1 MVGLHTVNVS
11 IKVRFLGLE
20 LSLLVESKASAV
32 VSPMWDKLTE
42 YLSKEA
48 CKDRQLY
55 RIRSRNLDLGV
66 YRAESGGFLG
76 IRTKFGR
83 RYVFEEYHWDNG
95 EPYGTVKPI
104 ADLGETLPDAIPNE
118 ESLGTFC
125 DRCDK
130 KVAYVRWPEGGE
142 REITL
147 QSGGKMMVAGQWQHM
162 EPTDCT
168 DPRSYGKGNV
178 ELFRWLEQMEAKHA
192 ECSVPPGGAHD

>member
-1 MVGLHTVNVS
+1 MRDN
-11 IKVRFLGLE
+11 
-20 LSLLVESKASAV
+20 
-32 VSPMWDKLTE
+32 LTE
-42 YLSKEA
+42 YLPKEA
-48 CKDRQLY
+48 CQDRHLY
-55 RIRSRNLDLGV
+55 RIRSRNLELGV

-95 EPYGTVKPI
+95 PPYGTVKPVQ
-104 ADLGETLPDAIPNE
+104 ELPEQLPAEIPNE

-125 DRCDK
+125 SDCGKRA
-130 KVAYVRWPEGGE
+130 AYVPWPEGGS

-147 QSGGKMMVAGQWQHM
+147 LSGSKMTVEGRWQHTERTNCA
-162 EPTDCT
+162 EPKAC
-168 DPRSYGKGNV
+168 GKGNV